1 MTAHDIEKLIGL
13 YGLCISAAILLVY
26 GLVAWGTRDE
36 RRDQRHGLPLHRI
49 QFAEYS
55 RSARDVESS
64 RREARR

>member
-1 MTAHDIEKLIGL
+1 MTGVQWCGL
-13 YGLCISAAILLVY
+13 YILTASTAGLLVY

-36 RRDQRHGLPLHRI
+36 RRAPRHGLALHRI

-55 RSARDVESS
+55 RSARDVELS